1 MSGLEVSEPRFR
13 ASSKG
18 LGTSRLSGSRVQG
31 SEDKSYSDYIY
42 IYTHITLTVHVPK

>member
-1 MSGLEVSEPRFR
+1 MSGLEVSEPKFR

-18 LGTSRLSGSRVQG
+18 LGTSRLSGSRVQV

-42 IYTHITLTVHVPK
+42 VYIYISP